1 MIDTETGFGERLKRE
16 RLRLGLSQE
25 ELAAVAGM
33 KPLAILNYEKN
44 KSSPTLKTLYAF
56 ERKGMNLSYL
66 VLGQT
71 WLPNVKDFSPEV
83 IKTVSVTIQ
92 KLDKLFESEGG
103 LTDTARINATLML
116 LQKIAHISTEDPK
129 SEDVLFRTLITEGIG
144 A

>member
-1 MIDTETGFGERLKRE
+1 MIEIETGFGERLKSE

-56 ERKGMNLSYL
+56 GRKGVNLSYL

-71 WLPNVKDFSPEV
+71 WLPNIKDFPPEV
-83 IKTVSVTIQ
+83 IKTVCATLK
-92 KLDKLFESEGG
+92 KLETLLENAEG
-103 LTDTARINATLML
+103 LTDTARINATLIL
-116 LQKIAHISTEDPK
+116 LQEVARISEEEPNL
-129 SEDVLFRTLITEGIG
+129 EDVLLKTLITEGIG
-144 A
+144 T